1 MNQPLLLGGLQ
12 AGGGRGKRERER
24 ERERERREKK
34 GKDHLVPEK
43 RPTAGTYPDSC
54 CWCAVIR
61 EQPHPLPAHS
71 DVNLTPSSKRDVV
84 WDGGAGE
91 GPHVP
96 VGMAMAMAVTER
108 GSVPRHCFGDD
119 LYQLGDGLQ
128 HHGTAAQ
135 VIGDPWIRGT
145 N

>member
-1 MNQPLLLGGLQ
+1 MNQPLLLGGL
-12 AGGGRGKRERER
+12 GRERGRERKRERER
-24 ERERERREKK
+24 EKR
-34 GKDHLVPEK
+34 KDHLLVPEK
-43 RPTAGTYPDSC
+43 RPTVRAGTYPDGG

-71 DVNLTPSSKRDVV
+71 DVNLTPSSERDVV

-96 VGMAMAMAVTER
+96 VGVAMAVTER
-108 GSVPRHCFGDD
+108 GSVPRHCFGDNLD
-119 LYQLGDGLQ
+119 QLGDGLQ